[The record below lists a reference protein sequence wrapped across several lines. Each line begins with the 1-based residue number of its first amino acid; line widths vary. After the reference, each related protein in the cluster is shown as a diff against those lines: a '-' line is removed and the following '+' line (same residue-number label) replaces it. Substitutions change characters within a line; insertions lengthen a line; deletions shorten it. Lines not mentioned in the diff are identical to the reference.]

1 VIETIEAKCKDCYK
15 CLRSCPVKAI
25 RMERGDAPH
34 ELHARVA
41 AERCVYDGTCVLVCP
56 QRAKRVAS
64 DLHKVRSAIAGG
76 AKVAASLAPSFP
88 SAFALDGVN
97 PLAVPAAL
105 RRLGFQIVQET
116 AVGAELVGAEHA
128 RVLRETSVPL
138 ISSSCPAVVNLI
150 ERHYPEVITYLA
162 PIVSPMIAH
171 GRFLKRLVPGVKVAF
186 IGPCI
191 AKHEERAVPGL
202 DDAVD
207 FVLTFDELAGVF
219 TQEGI
224 DLSQI
229 EPEDFDGPAPD
240 LARLFP
246 VSGGMLRASRLS
258 TDMLDREVLSVSG
271 MNNCREVLRWFV
283 ETLQSEKLGSC
294 GACDA
299 TSQHSRGATPDP
311 HNAGAVL
318 PDPPNTE
325 ALPPDPRTTDVVTP
339 DFHNAGA
346 GASHARNADSVAP
359 TARSAD
365 AATPNSHVAP
375 TSQLPETS
383 DPDHEAPLAGAHGSA
398 PRLPRLVEMLAC
410 EGGCINGPMNP
421 ARDDIY
427 ARRARVLEYM
437 ERAGHA
443 RSQPPTRCSIGAI
456 GAGEDAVPVASE
468 QDRDGDRLMRPDE
481 HVTLG
486 PTVWLPR
493 NLLHR
498 SYRNLRPVAPTPDE
512 DAIKAV
518 LAKTGK
524 YAPDDELNCGACG
537 YDSCRDK
544 AIAVLHGMADPEMCI
559 PYMRERAESMANV
572 FVASA
577 PYAIIVVDEDEVIR
591 DLNAAAERMFGRS
604 RHEMLGGKLG
614 AFIDPSSFRQV
625 LDAKTSLQVEVAY
638 PELGLVTRQ
647 TIFYEPEE
655 RLAMAI
661 IADITEERSHAA
673 RLQNLRAE
681 TLEKAQGVIDK
692 QMEVAQKIAG
702 LLGETTAETKV
713 LLTRLMN
720 VFREEG
726 KGNGGPQRKP

>member
-1 VIETIEAKCKDCYK
+1 MSVIATIEAKCKDCYK

-41 AERCVYDGTCVLVCP
+41 AERCIFDGTCVLVCP
-56 QRAKRVAS
+56 QKAKKVVS
-64 DLHKVRSAIAGG
+64 DLDKVRSLIAGG
-76 AKVAASLAPSFP
+76 TKVAASLAPSFP
-88 SAFALDGVN
+88 SAFPGVD

-105 RRLGFQIVQET
+105 RLLGFHIVQET
-116 AVGAELVGAEHA
+116 AVGAELVSAEHA
-128 RVLRETSVPL
+128 RVFQETGAPL

-150 ERHYPEVITYLA
+150 ERHYPEAITYLA

-191 AKHEERAVPGL
+191 AKHEERVVPGL

-207 FVLTFDELAGVF
+207 FVLTFDELAGIF
-219 TQEGI
+219 KQEGI
-224 DLSQI
+224 DLNRVA
-229 EPEDFDGPAPD
+229 PGDFDGPTPD

-246 VSGGMLRASRLS
+246 VGGGMLKASMLS
-258 TDMLDREVLSVSG
+258 TDMLDCEVLSVSG
-271 MNNCREVLRWFV
+271 VNNCREVLRWFI
-283 ETLQSEKLGSC
+283 ETMH
-294 GACDA
+294 GAA
-299 TSQHSRGATPDP
+299 PDP
-311 HNAGAVL
+311 HGAAS
-318 PDPPNTE
+318 DPHE
-325 ALPPDPRTTDVVTP
+325 AVSDPRRDGRCERRGDGPGDGRGDRRGDGRGDGRGVL
-339 DFHNAGA
+339 GSS
-346 GASHARNADSVAP
+346 ASSSVFEWVSS
-359 TARSAD
+359 SA
-365 AATPNSHVAP
+365 SE
-375 TSQLPETS
+375 S
-383 DPDHEAPLAGAHGSA
+383 AHK
-398 PRLPRLVEMLAC
+398 LPRLVEMLAC

-421 ARDDIY
+421 AREDIY
-427 ARRARVLEYM
+427 ARRARVLEYVRSRS
-437 ERAGHA
+437 ESRPGSRSSESRIPDSSGGSDEKRAGSCA
-443 RSQPPTRCSIGAI
+443 RPRTQPVI
-456 GAGEDAVPVASE
+456 E
-468 QDRDGDRLMRPDE
+468 
-481 HVTLG
+481 
-486 PTVWLPR
+486 LP
-493 NLLHR
+493 NGLLRR
-498 SYRNLRPVAPTPDE
+498 SYRNLRPEAPVPDE

-524 YAPDDELNCGACG
+524 YAPEDELNCGACG

-544 AIAVLHGMADPEMCI
+544 AIAVLQGMADPEMCI

-577 PYAIIVVDEDEVIR
+577 PYGIIVVDEDEVIR

-604 RHEMLGGKLG
+604 RHEAVGAKL
-614 AFIDPSSFRQV
+614 ATFMDPSSFREV
-625 LDAKTSLQVEVAY
+625 LAAKTSLQVEVAY

-647 TIFYEPEE
+647 TIFYEPDE
-655 RLAMAI
+655 RLAMAV
-661 IADITEERSHAA
+661 IADITEEKSQAA
-673 RLQNLRAE
+673 HLQKLRAE

-726 KGNGGPQRKP
+726 TQNGGPQHTPPR